1 MSEIDIE
8 VLANRGAFRLDATA
22 HFSARGITV
31 VLGPSGSGKT
41 TLLRVLA
48 GLEKQ
53 VSGSIR
59 IGDEQWLDSKRGIR
73 VATHERSI
81 GYIFQEARLFPHLSV
96 KGNLDFAQR
105 RGKRRA
111 RQLDRAQI
119 ISILGIK
126 QLLDRR
132 CTALSGGEIQRV
144 AIARSLL
151 TNPQL
156 LLMDEP
162 LSALDLV
169 RRAEALAYIERIP
182 DVFGIP
188 IVYVTHAIE
197 EASRVANQLAIMNNG
212 RIIATGPAQEIVA
225 RLDLAPYLGRF
236 EAGAILEGT
245 VTNEDPEFA
254 ISTVDL
260 DGTPLQV
267 PSLGLPKSCKVRLRI
282 RARDVAIA
290 VKRPEGISIRNV
302 IAAQIEEIVEEEDSA
317 FAELRLKAM
326 CQILRAR
333 ITRRSV
339 KELDLKPGKDV
350 FALIKSIAVDRQLI
364 AAQRRSGQVS

>member
-1 MSEIDIE
+1 
-8 VLANRGAFRLDATA
+8 
-22 HFSARGITV
+22 
-31 VLGPSGSGKT
+31 
-41 TLLRVLA
+41 
-48 GLEKQ
+48 
-53 VSGSIR
+53 
-59 IGDEQWLDSKRGIR
+59 
-73 VATHERSI
+73 
-81 GYIFQEARLFPHLSV
+81 
-96 KGNLDFAQR
+96 
-105 RGKRRA
+105 
-111 RQLDRAQI
+111 
-119 ISILGIK
+119 
-126 QLLDRR
+126 
-132 CTALSGGEIQRV
+132 
-144 AIARSLL
+144 
-151 TNPQL
+151 
-156 LLMDEP
+156 
-162 LSALDLV
+162 
-169 RRAEALAYIERIP
+169 
-182 DVFGIP
+182 
-188 IVYVTHAIE
+188 
-197 EASRVANQLAIMNNG
+197 VANQLAIMNNG

-326 CQILRAR
+326 RQILRAR